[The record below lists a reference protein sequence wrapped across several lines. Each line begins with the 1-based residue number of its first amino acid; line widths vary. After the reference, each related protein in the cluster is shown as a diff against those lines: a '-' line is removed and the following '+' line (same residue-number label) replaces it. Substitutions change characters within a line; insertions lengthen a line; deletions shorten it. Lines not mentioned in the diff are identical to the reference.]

1 MMFFDNLQWVRGWSF
16 LDAGAHIAYRK
27 VIGAYKKEPLISFR
41 ILGFLISIGE
51 KEVRQ
56 DSDAFIP
63 AWSQKSAGA
72 LRQLKVDQVNHGLM
86 ANHPEMTRR
95 FNEIMSDRTLPP
107 FLLK

>member
-1 MMFFDNLQWVRGWSF
+1 MARISLYEVISISIATKQRGKIMTFFDKLQWVRGWSF

-63 AWSQKSAGA
+63 AWSQKS
-72 LRQLKVDQVNHGLM
+72 K
-86 ANHPEMTRR
+86 
-95 FNEIMSDRTLPP
+95 
-107 FLLK
+107 